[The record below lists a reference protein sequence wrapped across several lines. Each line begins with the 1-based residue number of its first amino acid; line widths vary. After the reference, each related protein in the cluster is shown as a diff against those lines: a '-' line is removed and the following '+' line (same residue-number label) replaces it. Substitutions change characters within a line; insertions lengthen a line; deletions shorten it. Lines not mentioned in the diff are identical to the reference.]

1 MWNARSDAPWRG
13 YRLSSLK
20 LGGDIDSDFFWHL
33 RFCIAVKWVLVIS
46 LNQTI
51 SVPTGVQNPTL
62 KQVGGLL
69 DTWGKETG
77 QRRAQYHINRLDDLS
92 VQSQTETLYNGWK
105 EQTWKQ
111 LSKAWTT
118 TTTAEVIFRIW
129 VLRQQEIPCRSDPE
143 RGRKVIGTMNEVS
156 LKTLLCRLLL
166 LTLTNEPVRMG
177 WTQKTG
183 IGGSDAG
190 AIVGVNKYVTPPSL

>member
-129 VLRQQEIPCRSDPE
+129 VLRQPGNTLPICPE
-143 RGRKVIGTMNEVS
+143 RVEKVIG
-156 LKTLLCRLLL
+156 
-166 LTLTNEPVRMG
+166 P
-177 WTQKTG
+177 
-183 IGGSDAG
+183 
-190 AIVGVNKYVTPPSL
+190 